1 MRRGIR
7 VAPVSR
13 VASCGATSGPSFR
26 PRAAR
31 RHPDVQQRELGR
43 VGAHTPNEV
52 NILPVRVSALL
63 VYGGTVRIAG
73 AGAMAARPLSRHP
86 RLAVWARHH
95 RARLARATRAGRLV
109 VPRRI
114 MSGGRT
120 EPRHTDAA
128 HTVRARVRTAGDGD
142 AADTE
147 SRVRIAA
154 TKTRAALGAGGT
166 STAGSSGQ
174 RLTPTA
180 APAAVAA
187 A

>member
-1 MRRGIR
+1 M
-7 VAPVSR
+7 
-13 VASCGATSGPSFR
+13 
-26 PRAAR
+26 
-31 RHPDVQQRELGR
+31 QQRELRR
-43 VGAHTPNEV
+43 VGAHTADKV
-52 NILPVRVSALL
+52 DVLPVCVSALL
-63 VYGGTVRIAG
+63 VYGGTLRVTG
-73 AGAMAARPLSRHP
+73 AGAMAARPFSRHP

-95 RARLARATRAGRLV
+95 RTRLARATRAGRLF
-109 VPRRI
+109 VPRGLV
-114 MSGGRT
+114 SGGRA